1 MFLYTYT
8 ESKNALRDYLLML
21 LILTLLVSLVLN
33 VAKRISPR
41 AVNGSL
47 PDLQYT

>member
-8 ESKNALRDYLLML
+8 ESKNALRDYLL
-21 LILTLLVSLVLN
+21 ILTLLVSSVLN
-33 VAKRISPR
+33 VVKRISPR
-41 AVNGSL
+41 VVNGSL